1 METLL
6 SIKPPEIHK
15 TGGLIL
21 RDHLVVSRANCGN
34 NNPCNVVKRI
44 HPELKFDSKND

>member
-1 METLL
+1 MEILL

-21 RDHLVVSRANCGN
+21 RDHLGSTANCGN
-34 NNPCNVVKRI
+34 NNPCNVVKSI